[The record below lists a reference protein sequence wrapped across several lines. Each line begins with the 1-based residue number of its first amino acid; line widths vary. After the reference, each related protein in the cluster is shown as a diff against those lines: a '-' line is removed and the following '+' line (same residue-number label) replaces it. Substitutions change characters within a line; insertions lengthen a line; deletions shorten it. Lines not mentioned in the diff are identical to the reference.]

1 MIILCFCCDE
11 RCKRKKVKI
20 LIRQFSSI
28 LNFEGFLERR
38 VETLSM
44 GEKKKA
50 MLLCGLCT
58 DMKVLIMDEPS
69 NGLDIDSQV
78 EMKNLIQYLATRYQK
93 TFIVSS
99 HDWSF

>member
-1 MIILCFCCDE
+1 
-11 RCKRKKVKI
+11 
-20 LIRQFSSI
+20 
-28 LNFEGFLERR
+28 
-38 VETLSM
+38 M

-93 TFIVSS
+93 NLYSIFA
-99 HDWSF
+99 